1 MKNSL
6 VFLLILAANLS
17 IAAGPR
23 KPVIEGQREL
33 SVNEDGSITVT
44 LNHLSVRDPDNFFYP
59 LGFTMQLYPG
69 ENYTFDGRVVT
80 PAPNFYGTLTV
91 PVTVNDGFSNSDPYN
106 LIITVIPVNDPPV
119 ITGQQPI
126 STTEQVPVTI
136 ALADLTVSDPDNV
149 YPTGFTLS
157 ILPGA
162 NYTATGQSVTPAAG
176 FVGMLTVRVAVND
189 GLASSPVFNLA
200 VEVNPANKTPVI
212 TGQKP
217 VSTPK
222 NQSVA
227 LDLSFVEVSDPDSS
241 FPQDFTLT
249 LHPAANYTFS
259 GTTVTPANGFTGT
272 LVVYLT
278 VNDGNTSSE
287 VFHFEVEV
295 TDEIAITG
303 QEAVTIDEDSALAL
317 SADMIT
323 VYDPR
328 GEYPTGYLLKIE
340 DGKNYVVNGLTITP
354 APDFNGSLSVN
365 ISVTNGTHSSP
376 VFPFL
381 ITVRPVNDPPRITS
395 FPEASLRYAI
405 GGNAA
410 AIMPEVVVEDP
421 DDTNLILA
429 EIGFRTEG
437 YSPGNETLTVPTT
450 TSLTVVFDQESGK
463 LTVLGSAPLA
473 EYQAVLR
480 QVRYEIPVT
489 AEAIPGRRTV
499 YVKLND
505 GKDASETYERYIDV
519 GEDFSLDIPAIFTPN
534 SDNSN
539 DTWKIRPVANGE
551 RFNRAITRVFN
562 TRGLIVYESSGFE
575 QEWDG
580 TFRGQALPQGTY
592 YYTIDLNLNYATET
606 IRGTVTIVK

>member
-1 MKNSL
+1 MKDSL
-6 VFLLILAANLS
+6 VFLLILTANLS
-17 IAAGPR
+17 IASGPR

-33 SVNEDGSITVT
+33 SVNEDGNITISF
-44 LNHLSVRDPDNFFYP
+44 NHLTVRDPDNFFYP

-80 PAPNFYGTLTV
+80 PAPDFHGTLTV

-106 LIITVIPVNDPPV
+106 LTITVNPVNDPPV
-119 ITGQQPI
+119 ITGQQPV
-126 STTEQVPVTI
+126 STTEEVAVTI

-157 ILPGA
+157 ILPGN
-162 NYTATGQSVTPAAG
+162 NYTADGQSVTPVAR
-176 FVGMLTVRVAVND
+176 FVGTLSVRVAVND
-189 GLASSPVFNLA
+189 GLASSPVFNLS
-200 VEVNPANKTPVI
+200 VDVNPANKTPVI

-227 LDLSFVEVSDPDSS
+227 LDLSFVEVSDPDSN

-249 LHPAANYTFS
+249 LHPAANYTFN
-259 GTTVTPANGFTGT
+259 GTTVTPASGFTGT

-278 VNDGNTSSE
+278 VNDGNSSSE
-287 VFHFEVEV
+287 VFHFEIEV
-295 TDEIAITG
+295 TDQIAITG
-303 QEAVTIDEDSALAL
+303 QEEVVIDEDSAIAL
-317 SADMIT
+317 STEMIT

-328 GEYPTGYLLKIE
+328 GEYPAGYLLKIDE
-340 DGKNYVVNGLTITP
+340 GKNYAVNGASVTP
-354 APDFNGSLSVN
+354 APDFTGTLTVN
-365 ISVTNGTHSSP
+365 ISVTNGTYSSP

-381 ITVRPVNDPPRITS
+381 ITVRPVNDPPRIIS
-395 FPEASLRYAI
+395 FPEAPLRYAI
-405 GGNAA
+405 GGTAA
-410 AIMPEVVVEDP
+410 PVMPEAVVEDP
-421 DDTNLILA
+421 DDKNLILA

-437 YSPGNETLTVPTT
+437 YSPGNEILTVPSA
-450 TSLTVVFDQESGK
+450 TSLTVVFDEESGK
-463 LTVLGSAPLA
+463 LTLLGSASLA
-473 EYQAVLR
+473 EYQAALR
-480 QVRYEIPVT
+480 QVRYEIPAD

-519 GEDFSLDIPAIFTPN
+519 GEDFSLDIPAVFTPN
-534 SDNSN
+534 SDNAN
-539 DTWKIRPVANGE
+539 DTWKIRPVSNGE
-551 RFNRAITRVFN
+551 RFNRAVTRVFN

-592 YYTIDLNLNYATET
+592 YYTIDLNLNYATEM
-606 IRGTVTIVK
+606 IRGTVTIIK